1 LISSHLSSKEE
12 FAFAQNW
19 IRRGG
24 DATKLIEM
32 CEAGWFNPRV
42 LTHPELADVLRS
54 RLDEAAQER
63 WRAVT
68 AELPTVDPD
77 EGRIQQELLD
87 KVASIAA
94 DAAAGAEVYTRHCAA
109 CHQFRGAGS
118 LVGPQLD
125 GVTTRTNI
133 RLVEDITLPDRN
145 VDAAFRTTSLLLDD
159 GRVIVGMIQ
168 AEDDTEIR
176 LADPT
181 GKVLAV
187 DVDSVETRIE
197 SNRSLMP
204 GNFIETLTATDLAN
218 LFAFLRKDQSGQ
230 VEQTRA
236 QTTP

>member
-1 LISSHLSSKEE
+1 
-12 FAFAQNW
+12 
-19 IRRGG
+19 
-24 DATKLIEM
+24 
-32 CEAGWFNPRV
+32 
-42 LTHPELADVLRS
+42 
-54 RLDEAAQER
+54 
-63 WRAVT
+63 
-68 AELPTVDPD
+68 
-77 EGRIQQELLD
+77 
-87 KVASIAA
+87 
-94 DAAAGAEVYTRHCAA
+94 
-109 CHQFRGAGS
+109 
-118 LVGPQLD
+118 
-125 GVTTRTNI
+125 
-133 RLVEDITLPDRN
+133 VEDITMPDRN